1 VTTQAEAAREL
12 PRVLGLADVVLLYA
26 VAIVGPQWLS
36 TAAQAG
42 ASSLALWVLALL
54 AFFIPC
60 GFAVMEMNS
69 RYAGE
74 GGLYVWVKQAFGE
87 LHGFICG
94 WCYVVSN
101 FVFFPTLLL
110 FLTAAAAY
118 GLAAPG
124 LKDDYTFTAGLSVA
138 VIWFVVVAN
147 IFGLGRAK
155 WIPNAGAVVMALVL
169 VLLVFAALELVQRTG
184 SATIFAGA
192 LLPDLSDGAL
202 VKAFATMMFGLVGY
216 ELAPLM
222 GAEIRE
228 PRRAIPRAIV
238 LSGVVIAAFYIGG
251 TWSLLAALP
260 KQQIDALSGVPEAIA
275 SIAARLGAPSLGP
288 VGNALIAISS
298 IGGLAAWVTGGVRM
312 PYVVGVD
319 RYLPPAL
326 GRLHPRWHTPVIAL
340 VVTGIVTTVLVLAAL
355 AGATIGEAYQA
366 LVDMTIVLT
375 FLPLVYLF
383 AALPV
388 LRAKR
393 IGEGEAVVRI
403 PGGATG
409 IALVTALGVGSTLLS
424 IVFALSPP
432 EHGSVSMFYVKVISG
447 CIVFLGIGLA
457 FYYARRAAPE
467 AADDASNAS

>member
-1 VTTQAEAAREL
+1 LGCRWGAAHKPGAHGRPPGDDGLLEAIDGKIHGLPSVFQFVIVFSADTEVAFAAVCEGLTAGSACRKCRLQPANAGRGIIVTTQAEAAREL

-42 ASSLALWVLALL
+42 ASSLALWGLALL
-54 AFFIPC
+54 AVFLPC

-74 GGLYVWVKQAFGE
+74 GGLYVWVKQAFGD
-87 LHGFICG
+87 LHGFVCG

-118 GLAAPG
+118 GIAAPG
-124 LKDDYTFTAGLSVA
+124 LKDDYAFNATLSVA

-155 WIPNAGAVVMALVL
+155 WIPSAGAVVMALVL
-169 VLLVFAALELVQRTG
+169 VMLVIAALALVRRTG
-184 SATIFAGA
+184 SATAFAGA

-202 VKAFATMMFGLVGY
+202 VKACATMMFGLVGY

-260 KQQIDALSGVPEAIA
+260 KDKIDALSGVPEAMGT
-275 SIAARLGAPSLGP
+275 IAA
-288 VGNALIAISS
+288 
-298 IGGLAAWVTGGVRM
+298 
-312 PYVVGVD
+312 
-319 RYLPPAL
+319 
-326 GRLHPRWHTPVIAL
+326 
-340 VVTGIVTTVLVLAAL
+340 
-355 AGATIGEAYQA
+355 
-366 LVDMTIVLT
+366 
-375 FLPLVYLF
+375 
-383 AALPV
+383 
-388 LRAKR
+388 
-393 IGEGEAVVRI
+393 
-403 PGGATG
+403 
-409 IALVTALGVGSTLLS
+409 
-424 IVFALSPP
+424 
-432 EHGSVSMFYVKVISG
+432 
-447 CIVFLGIGLA
+447 
-457 FYYARRAAPE
+457 
-467 AADDASNAS
+467 